1 MKFLKNSFHH
11 TFSRPVLYFI
21 GVATILAG
29 FMYVIAPKAAFA
41 DDPSAT
47 NSQRLVTIH
56 DNGNEITIVTRALTI
71 ADALKEAEVTV
82 SARDII
88 EPSLS
93 ETLVA
98 KSYQVN
104 VFRARPVVVADGS
117 KEIRVMTAEQSPRQI
132 AKTAGVTL
140 YDEDTTQFKRV
151 DSVLDGGG
159 AGVKMIIDRALVFNF
174 TLYGKQ
180 FTARTQ
186 ATTVDELLK
195 EKNITL
201 GSADGVSPSQ
211 TTPLTEGMDVKV
223 WRNGKQTITVEEVIV
238 KPIEEVKDTSLD
250 IGIRQ
255 VKTGGVDGKKNVTY
269 EIETKDGVEISR
281 TVIASVTT
289 LEPIK
294 EVVTVGAKYKGS
306 YTTPSENQTITWNF
320 LLAQGFSREQTAGI
334 MGNLMQEHGFQTTGD
349 GLAQWTGGRKAALMA
364 RPDPYNINT
373 QLQFL
378 MDELNTGYRPA
389 KNAILA
395 ATTVDDAVRAFQN
408 LYERCGICVES
419 RRIQYA
425 YNILASF

>member
-1 MKFLKNSFHH
+1 MLKTKRFHLLL
-11 TFSRPVLYFI
+11 TRQMI
-21 GVATILAG
+21 
-29 FMYVIAPKAAFA
+29 VIASSIALVAMIGSLFASNAFA
-41 DDPSAT
+41 ADSTANNDE
-47 NSQRLVTIH
+47 RLVTVH
-56 DNGNEITIVTRALTI
+56 DGDSEVTIVTRAATVNAALEQANI
-71 ADALKEAEVTV
+71 AVNPADIVEP
-82 SARDII
+82 ART
-88 EPSLS
+88 

-98 KSYQVN
+98 QSYQIN
-104 VFRARPVVVADGS
+104 VFRARPIVVIDGVQS
-117 KEIRVMTAEQSPRQI
+117 IRVMTAEQSPRQI
-132 AKTAGVTL
+132 VKAAGLTL
-140 YDEDTTQFKRV
+140 YDEDTTVLERV
-151 DSVLDGGG
+151 DDVLSGGG
-159 AGVKMIIDRALVFNF
+159 AGLKLTIDRATVFTL
-174 TLYGKQ
+174 TLYGKT
-180 FTARTQ
+180 FEARSQ
-186 ATTVDELLK
+186 ATSIGGLLK
-195 EKNITL
+195 EKGIAL
-201 GSADGVSPSQ
+201 GKDDGVSPSKS
-211 TTPLTEGMDVKV
+211 TTLITGMDVRI